1 MIGSIEHKVSLIT
14 ELPSGGCYRPSWVP
28 RYLSG
33 TGTDVPGSTAAT
45 PYRLRSSCRRRPDVS
60 DHPQRMWTS
69 KTSHISYIYIW
80 YAHCTQYHMYYM
92 HKAFMWVHAPGTGTT
107 SGTYGRFHLRP
118 SFGRDAYNMCH
129 GYKFLELNSERS
141 HANSELPPR
150 IILVIFHKITI
161 NLFHLLASLLLS
173 TLNEQS
179 PNQSQVRTDALYMP
193 LSASQSLSREAL
205 AVSVLQG
212 FQNSASSHHL
222 VLSDS
227 PDDFTYKCMPLL
239 LLQTF
244 RFSPSLEHVQGRCTL
259 EPAVWSFLGLSFVTA
274 GDVDRM
280 ISNAPRNIQCLR
292 QQAQHETWEWALP
305 SHRAESPST
314 QEQFLHLWS
323 HCNWQGCGEVMNVSL
338 PRCYWILSSIQHI
351 LF

>member
-1 MIGSIEHKVSLIT
+1 
-14 ELPSGGCYRPSWVP
+14 
-28 RYLSG
+28 
-33 TGTDVPGSTAAT
+33 
-45 PYRLRSSCRRRPDVS
+45 
-60 DHPQRMWTS
+60 
-69 KTSHISYIYIW
+69 
-80 YAHCTQYHMYYM
+80 
-92 HKAFMWVHAPGTGTT
+92 
-107 SGTYGRFHLRP
+107 
-118 SFGRDAYNMCH
+118 
-129 GYKFLELNSERS
+129 
-141 HANSELPPR
+141 
-150 IILVIFHKITI
+150 
-161 NLFHLLASLLLS
+161 
-173 TLNEQS
+173 
-179 PNQSQVRTDALYMP
+179 MP

-212 FQNSASSHHL
+212 FQNSGSSHHL

-244 RFSPSLEHVQGRCTL
+244 RFSPSLERVQGRCTL

-314 QEQFLHLWS
+314 QEQFLHLCS
-323 HCNWQGCGEVMNVSL
+323 HCNWQGCGEVINVSL
-338 PRCYWILSSIQHI
+338 PRLKLDSFFHPAYNVLMMMCRSALSPTVPASDPSVALPTLERQALCPRIDQQI
-351 LF
+351 YFLRTLEALFLYVFGSAEV